1 MWFMDL
7 SNDTPPDHYPAHH
20 CRSRLAGEP
29 VMSADIDGTDPTRS
43 PASRLLRPLARIS
56 AGKSL
61 NPYFANGFAHTQ
73 SLGGSMGD
81 TAGAMLELLETL
93 VLVTL
98 ALMGD

>member
-1 MWFMDL
+1 M
-7 SNDTPPDHYPAHH
+7 
-20 CRSRLAGEP
+20 
-29 VMSADIDGTDPTRS
+29 
-43 PASRLLRPLARIS
+43 ARIS